1 MKIGIIYYSFSG
13 NTLKTCEYLRSRL
26 FLQGHTVEMVR
37 LEPRQEERVFLMQ
50 GRQAAHREAPELAGV
65 DFSVAGFDL
74 VIFASPVWA
83 LTFAPALR
91 SFLARCEGL
100 ENKRCG
106 CVLTCGAQCTSGNA
120 LKELAQ
126 AAAAKGGKV
135 EFAEYSAGSRAGD
148 PAYLDGRF
156 KPFLDLLI

>member
-13 NTLKTCEYLRSRL
+13 NTLKTCEYLRARL
-26 FLQGHTVEMVR
+26 SLQGHTVEMVE
-37 LEPRQEERVFLMQ
+37 LKPRQEERVFLQQ
-50 GRQAAHREAPELAGV
+50 GRQASRREAPELSAV
-65 DFSVAGFDL
+65 NFSVAGFDL
-74 VIFASPVWA
+74 AVFASPVWA
-83 LTFAPALR
+83 FTFAPALR

-106 CVLTCGAQCTSGNA
+106 CVLTCGAQCASGNA
-120 LKELAQ
+120 LKELTRAI
-126 AAAAKGGKV
+126 AAKGGTV